1 MWGIVWLTSLT
12 SPLLVWAW
20 LPFLR
25 GQRGG
30 LCECSTARLLGVCG
44 VEGRKEAVAIPLR
57 PAAPGGAGEGASESV
72 VEPEGRGGA
81 TSSPPSHSKS
91 LGAKTAPRQ
100 VDRISIDGSD

>member
-30 LCECSTARLLGVCG
+30 LWECSTARLLVVGG

-57 PAAPGGAGEGASESV
+57 QAAPGGAGEGA
-72 VEPEGRGGA
+72 G
-81 TSSPPSHSKS
+81 T
-91 LGAKTAPRQ
+91 
-100 VDRISIDGSD
+100 